1 MPESKPNCAQTVS
14 SSVLAALMSVK
25 ATKVQPSKFVGGCPR
40 TTQQGAQ
47 VNIMKKLLMATDLS
61 ARSNRALQ
69 RALAL
74 AHQLGAALEVVH
86 IVSDT
91 VPVSVAEQY
100 EASARASIEQ
110 LLASLP
116 LDADVKTE
124 IAIIRGH
131 DYEEIL
137 YHAQETGAEL
147 VVLGI
152 TRHIAYELFRGTT
165 AERIVRF
172 GNLPVLLVK
181 DPVVNDYERVLVAT
195 DNSPAAQRA
204 LECAVAIA
212 PNAEFHL
219 LHAIHVP
226 FTGFLGPES
235 QAQIRREQERN
246 LRNAFEK
253 GIRAHVERLGNGG
266 LRATFHLEEGDIVRV
281 IRNQVARLKPD
292 LLAIGSHGG
301 SGLRHALIGSVAGRM
316 LSDPPVDV
324 LVTEV

>member
-1 MPESKPNCAQTVS
+1 
-14 SSVLAALMSVK
+14 
-25 ATKVQPSKFVGGCPR
+25 
-40 TTQQGAQ
+40 
-47 VNIMKKLLMATDLS
+47 MKKLLMATDLS
-61 ARSNRALQ
+61 ARSDRALQ

-74 AHQLGAALEVVH
+74 AHQLGATLEVIH

-91 VPVSVAEQY
+91 VPVSIAEEY
-100 EASARASIEQ
+100 EASARTTIEQ
-110 LLASLP
+110 LLAPLP
-116 LDADVKTE
+116 SAADVKPE

-137 YHAQETGAEL
+137 CHAQETGAEL
-147 VVLGI
+147 IVLGI
-152 TRHIAYELFRGTT
+152 TRHTAYELFRGTT
-165 AERIVRF
+165 AERVIRF

-181 DPVVNDYERVLVAT
+181 DPVVHDYERVLVAT

-204 LECAVAIA
+204 LECAAAIA

-219 LHAIHVP
+219 LHAIDIP

-235 QAQIRREQERN
+235 QAQIRQEQERDFK
-246 LRNAFEK
+246 NAFER

-266 LRATFHLEEGDIVRV
+266 LRATFHLEEGNIVSV
-281 IRNQVARLKPD
+281 IRDQAARLKPG

-301 SGLRHALIGSVAGRM
+301 SGLRHALVGSVAGRM
-316 LSDPPVDV
+316 LSDPPIDV

>member
-1 MPESKPNCAQTVS
+1 
-14 SSVLAALMSVK
+14 
-25 ATKVQPSKFVGGCPR
+25 
-40 TTQQGAQ
+40 
-47 VNIMKKLLMATDLS
+47 MKKLLVATDLS
-61 ARSNRALQ
+61 ARSDRALQ

-74 AHQLGAALEVVH
+74 AHQLGATLEVIH

-91 VPVSVAEQY
+91 VPVSIAEQY
-100 EASARASIEQ
+100 EASARTTIEQ

-116 LDADVKTE
+116 SAADVKPE

-137 YHAQETGAEL
+137 YHAVETGAEL
-147 VVLGI
+147 IVVGI
-152 TRHIAYELFRGTT
+152 TRHTAYELFRGTT
-165 AERIVRF
+165 AEHIIRF

-181 DPVVNDYERVLVAT
+181 DPVVHNYERVLVAT

-204 LECAVAIA
+204 LECAIAIA
-212 PNAEFHL
+212 PDAEFHV

-226 FTGFLGPES
+226 IRGFLGPES
-235 QAQIRREQERN
+235 QAQIRQEQERHF
-246 LRNAFEK
+246 RNAFEK
-253 GIRAHVERLGNGG
+253 GIRAHVERLGDGG
-266 LRATFHLEEGDIVRV
+266 LRATFHLEEGDIIPV
-281 IRNQVARLKPD
+281 IREQAARLNPG

-301 SGLRHALIGSVAGRM
+301 SGLRHALIGTVAGNL

>member
-1 MPESKPNCAQTVS
+1 
-14 SSVLAALMSVK
+14 
-25 ATKVQPSKFVGGCPR
+25 
-40 TTQQGAQ
+40 
-47 VNIMKKLLMATDLS
+47 MKKLLMATDLS
-61 ARSNRALQ
+61 ARSDRALQ

-74 AHQLGAALEVVH
+74 AHQLGASLEVIH

-100 EASARASIEQ
+100 EASARTTIEQ

-116 LDADVKTE
+116 SAADVKPE

-131 DYEEIL
+131 EYEEIL
-137 YHAQETGAEL
+137 CHAQETGAEL
-147 VVLGI
+147 IVLGI
-152 TRHIAYELFRGTT
+152 TRHTAYELFCGTT
-165 AERIVRF
+165 AERIIRF

-181 DPVVNDYERVLVAT
+181 DPVVEDYERVLVAT

-204 LECAVAIA
+204 LECAAAIA
-212 PNAEFHL
+212 PDAEFHL
-219 LHAIHVP
+219 LHAVDVP
-226 FTGFLGPES
+226 FTGFLGPETE
-235 QAQIRREQERN
+235 AQIRREKERSFK
-246 LRNAFEK
+246 NAFEK
-253 GIRAHVERLGNGG
+253 GIRAQAERLGNGG
-266 LRATFHLEEGDIVRV
+266 LRATFHLEEGETVSV
-281 IRNQVARLKPD
+281 IRDQAARLKPD